1 MGRLERL
8 LVPVTGDAHSLYALD
23 QILEFAATRKCR
35 VAVLSVVPPYAGD
48 LGSSALADLKRL
60 LRQPSE
66 LALARALE
74 MANARGMDID
84 CLCEEGEP
92 FEVIVDT
99 ARRLKAD
106 LIAMGVADR
115 SALGRLVRGNVPLR
129 TIGHSEHDVLLV
141 PQGATL
147 GFRSILLA
155 TDGSRYCTYA
165 AVTALQLAREHDAD
179 LHVLYVADLTDWA
192 FPDSAEGQLAADME
206 VEHGRA
212 VVEAIAARAAQ
223 EGVRAR
229 GHVAQG
235 EAAERI
241 LATAKRLGAECLF
254 IASHGKGG
262 LARLLLG
269 SVAEEVVASSRIPVY
284 VAVRD
289 RLRR

>member
-8 LVPVTGDAHSLYALD
+8 LVPVTGDDHSLYALD

-35 VAVLSVVPPYAGD
+35 VAVLSVAPPYTGD

-129 TIGHSEHDVLLV
+129 TIGHSERDVLLV
-141 PQGATL
+141 PQGAVL

-179 LHVLYVADLTDWA
+179 LHVLYVADLT
-192 FPDSAEGQLAADME
+192 FPDSAEGLLAADME

-269 SVAEEVVASSRIPVY
+269 SVAEEVVASSHIPVY

>member
-8 LVPVTGDAHSLYALD
+8 LVPVTGDDHSLYALD

-35 VAVLSVVPPYAGD
+35 VAVLSVVPPYTGD

-129 TIGHSEHDVLLV
+129 TIGHSERDVLLV
-141 PQGATL
+141 PQGAVL

-179 LHVLYVADLTDWA
+179 LHVLYVADLA
-192 FPDSAEGQLAADME
+192 FPDSAEGLLAADME

-269 SVAEEVVASSRIPVY
+269 SVAEEVVASAHIPVY

>member
-8 LVPVTGDAHSLYALD
+8 LVPVTGDEHSLYALD

-35 VAVLSVVPPYAGD
+35 VAVLSVVPPYTGD

-66 LALARALE
+66 MALARALE

-129 TIGHSEHDVLLV
+129 TIGHSERDVLLV
-141 PQGATL
+141 PQGAVL
-147 GFRSILLA
+147 GFGSILLA

-179 LHVLYVADLTDWA
+179 LHVLYVADLA
-192 FPDSAEGQLAADME
+192 FPDSAEGLLAADME
-206 VEHGRA
+206 MEHGRA
-212 VVEAIAARAAQ
+212 VVEAIAARATQ

-269 SVAEEVVASSRIPVY
+269 SVAEEVVASAHIPVY

>member
-8 LVPVTGDAHSLYALD
+8 LVPVTGDDHSLYALD

-35 VAVLSVVPPYAGD
+35 VAVLSVVPPYTGD

-129 TIGHSEHDVLLV
+129 TIGHSERDVLLV
-141 PQGATL
+141 PQGAVL

-179 LHVLYVADLTDWA
+179 LHVLYVADLT
-192 FPDSAEGQLAADME
+192 FPDSAEGLLAADME

-269 SVAEEVVASSRIPVY
+269 SVAEEVVASSHIPVY

>member
-8 LVPVTGDAHSLYALD
+8 LVPVTGDDHSLYALD

-35 VAVLSVVPPYAGD
+35 VAVLSVVPPYTGD

-129 TIGHSEHDVLLV
+129 TIGHSERDVLLV
-141 PQGATL
+141 PQGAVL

-179 LHVLYVADLTDWA
+179 LHVLYVADLA

-212 VVEAIAARAAQ
+212 VVEAIAARATQ

-269 SVAEEVVASSRIPVY
+269 SVAEEVVASAHIPVY

>member
-8 LVPVTGDAHSLYALD
+8 LVPVTGDDHSLYALD

-35 VAVLSVVPPYAGD
+35 VAVLSVVPPYTGD

-129 TIGHSEHDVLLV
+129 TIGHSERDVLLV
-141 PQGATL
+141 PQAAVL

-179 LHVLYVADLTDWA
+179 LHVLYVADLT
-192 FPDSAEGQLAADME
+192 FPDSAEGLLAADME

-269 SVAEEVVASSRIPVY
+269 SVAEEVVASSHIPVY

>member
-8 LVPVTGDAHSLYALD
+8 LVPVTGDDHSLYALD

-35 VAVLSVVPPYAGD
+35 VAVLSVVPPYTGD
-48 LGSSALADLKRL
+48 LGSSALTDLKRL

-129 TIGHSEHDVLLV
+129 TIGHSERDVLLV
-141 PQGATL
+141 PQGAVL

-179 LHVLYVADLTDWA
+179 LHVLYVADLT

-241 LATAKRLGAECLF
+241 LATAKQLGAECLF

-269 SVAEEVVASSRIPVY
+269 SVAEEVVASAHIPVY

>member
-8 LVPVTGDAHSLYALD
+8 LVPVTGDDHSLYALD

-35 VAVLSVVPPYAGD
+35 VAVLSVVPPYTGD

-129 TIGHSEHDVLLV
+129 TIGHSERDVLLV
-141 PQGATL
+141 PQGAVL

-179 LHVLYVADLTDWA
+179 LHVLYVADLT
-192 FPDSAEGQLAADME
+192 FPDSAEGLLAADME

-269 SVAEEVVASSRIPVY
+269 SVAEEVVASAHIPVY

>member
-8 LVPVTGDAHSLYALD
+8 LVPVTGDEHSLYALD

-35 VAVLSVVPPYAGD
+35 VAVLSVVPPYTGD

-129 TIGHSEHDVLLV
+129 TIGHSERDVLLV
-141 PQGATL
+141 PQGAVL
-147 GFRSILLA
+147 GFGSILLA

-179 LHVLYVADLTDWA
+179 LHVLYVADLA
-192 FPDSAEGQLAADME
+192 FPDSAEGLLAADME
-206 VEHGRA
+206 MEHGRA
-212 VVEAIAARAAQ
+212 VVEAIAARATQ

-269 SVAEEVVASSRIPVY
+269 SVAEEVVASSHIPVY

>member
-8 LVPVTGDAHSLYALD
+8 LVPVTGDEHSLYALD

-35 VAVLSVVPPYAGD
+35 VAVLSVVPPYTGD

-129 TIGHSEHDVLLV
+129 TIGHSERDVLLV
-141 PQGATL
+141 PQGAVL
-147 GFRSILLA
+147 GFSSILLA

-179 LHVLYVADLTDWA
+179 LHVLYVADLA
-192 FPDSAEGQLAADME
+192 FPDSAEGLLAADME

-241 LATAKRLGAECLF
+241 LATARRLGAECLF

-269 SVAEEVVASSRIPVY
+269 SVAEEVVASAHIPVY

>member
-8 LVPVTGDAHSLYALD
+8 LVPVTGDEHSLYALD

-35 VAVLSVVPPYAGD
+35 VAVLSVVPPYTGD

-66 LALARALE
+66 MALARALE

-129 TIGHSEHDVLLV
+129 TIGHSERDVLLV
-141 PQGATL
+141 PQGAVL

-179 LHVLYVADLTDWA
+179 LHVLYVADLT

-206 VEHGRA
+206 MEHGRA

-229 GHVAQG
+229 GHVTQG

-269 SVAEEVVASSRIPVY
+269 SVAEEVVASAHIPVY

>member
-8 LVPVTGDAHSLYALD
+8 LVPVTGDEHSLYALD

-35 VAVLSVVPPYAGD
+35 VAVLSVVPPYTGD

-129 TIGHSEHDVLLV
+129 TIGHSERDVLLV
-141 PQGATL
+141 PQGAVL
-147 GFRSILLA
+147 GFGSILLA

-179 LHVLYVADLTDWA
+179 LHVLYVADLA
-192 FPDSAEGQLAADME
+192 FPDSAEGLLAADME
-206 VEHGRA
+206 MEHGRA

-269 SVAEEVVASSRIPVY
+269 SVAEEVVASSHIPVY

>member
-8 LVPVTGDAHSLYALD
+8 LVPVTGDEHSLYALD

-35 VAVLSVVPPYAGD
+35 VAVLSVAPPYSGD

-99 ARRLKAD
+99 ARRLKVD

-129 TIGHSEHDVLLV
+129 TIGHSERDVLLV
-141 PQGATL
+141 PQGAVL

-179 LHVLYVADLTDWA
+179 LHVLYVADLA

-269 SVAEEVVASSRIPVY
+269 SVAEEVVASAHIPVY

>member
-8 LVPVTGDAHSLYALD
+8 LVPVTGDDHSLYALD

-35 VAVLSVVPPYAGD
+35 VAVLSVVPPYTGD

-129 TIGHSEHDVLLV
+129 TIGHSERDVLLV
-141 PQGATL
+141 PQGAVL

-179 LHVLYVADLTDWA
+179 LHVLYVADLT
-192 FPDSAEGQLAADME
+192 FPDSAEGLLAADME

-212 VVEAIAARAAQ
+212 VVEAIAARATQ

-269 SVAEEVVASSRIPVY
+269 SVAEEVVASSHIPVY

>member
-8 LVPVTGDAHSLYALD
+8 LVPVTGDDHSLYALD

-35 VAVLSVVPPYAGD
+35 VAVLSVVPPYTGD

-129 TIGHSEHDVLLV
+129 TIGHSERDVLLV
-141 PQGATL
+141 PQAAVL

-179 LHVLYVADLTDWA
+179 LHVLYVADLA

-269 SVAEEVVASSRIPVY
+269 SVAEEVVASAHIPVY

>member
-8 LVPVTGDAHSLYALD
+8 LVPVTGDEHSLYALD

-35 VAVLSVVPPYAGD
+35 VAVLSVVPPYTGD

-60 LRQPSE
+60 LRQPGE
-66 LALARALE
+66 MALARALE

-129 TIGHSEHDVLLV
+129 TIGHSERDVLLV
-141 PQGATL
+141 PQGAVL
-147 GFRSILLA
+147 GFGSILLA

-179 LHVLYVADLTDWA
+179 LHVLYVADLA
-192 FPDSAEGQLAADME
+192 FPDSAEGLLAADME

-269 SVAEEVVASSRIPVY
+269 SVAEEVVASSHIPVY

>member
-48 LGSSALADLKRL
+48 LGSSALADLRRL

-74 MANARGMDID
+74 MANARGLDID

-92 FEVIVDT
+92 FEVIVDA

-229 GHVAQG
+229 GHVTQG

>member
-8 LVPVTGDAHSLYALD
+8 LVPVTGDDHSLYALD

-35 VAVLSVVPPYAGD
+35 VAVLSVVPPYTGD

-99 ARRLKAD
+99 ARRMKAD

-129 TIGHSEHDVLLV
+129 TIGHSERDVLLV
-141 PQGATL
+141 PQGAVL

-179 LHVLYVADLTDWA
+179 LHVLYVADLT

-229 GHVAQG
+229 GHVARG

-269 SVAEEVVASSRIPVY
+269 SVAEEVVASAHIPVY

>member
-1 MGRLERL
+1 M
-8 LVPVTGDAHSLYALD
+8 
-23 QILEFAATRKCR
+23 
-35 VAVLSVVPPYAGD
+35 
-48 LGSSALADLKRL
+48 
-60 LRQPSE
+60 
-66 LALARALE
+66 
-74 MANARGMDID
+74 
-84 CLCEEGEP
+84 
-92 FEVIVDT
+92 
-99 ARRLKAD
+99 
-106 LIAMGVADR
+106 
-115 SALGRLVRGNVPLR
+115 RGNVPLR
-129 TIGHSEHDVLLV
+129 TIGHSERDVLLV
-141 PQGATL
+141 PQGAVL

-179 LHVLYVADLTDWA
+179 LHVLYVADLT
-192 FPDSAEGQLAADME
+192 FPDSAEGLLAADME

-212 VVEAIAARAAQ
+212 VVEAIAARATQ

-269 SVAEEVVASSRIPVY
+269 SVAEEVVASSHIPVY

>member
-8 LVPVTGDAHSLYALD
+8 LVPVTGDEHSLYALD

-35 VAVLSVVPPYAGD
+35 VAVLSVVPPYTGD

-106 LIAMGVADR
+106 LVAMGVADR

-129 TIGHSEHDVLLV
+129 TIGHSDRDVLLV
-141 PQGATL
+141 PQGAVL

-179 LHVLYVADLTDWA
+179 LHVLYVADLA

-206 VEHGRA
+206 MEHGRA

-241 LATAKRLGAECLF
+241 LATARRLGAECLF

-269 SVAEEVVASSRIPVY
+269 SVAEEVVASAHIPVY

>member
-8 LVPVTGDAHSLYALD
+8 LVPVTGDEHSLYALD
-23 QILEFAATRKCR
+23 QVLEFAATRKCR
-35 VAVLSVVPPYAGD
+35 VAVLSVVPPYTGD

-99 ARRLKAD
+99 ARRVKAD

-129 TIGHSEHDVLLV
+129 TIGHSERDVLLV
-141 PQGATL
+141 PQGAVL

-179 LHVLYVADLTDWA
+179 LHVLYVADLA

-212 VVEAIAARAAQ
+212 VVEAIAARAGQ
-223 EGVRAR
+223 EGVRAC

-241 LATAKRLGAECLF
+241 LATARRLGAECLF

-269 SVAEEVVASSRIPVY
+269 SVAEEVVASAHIPVY

-289 RLRR
+289 KLRR

>member
-8 LVPVTGDAHSLYALD
+8 LVPVTGDEHSLYALD

-35 VAVLSVVPPYAGD
+35 VAVLSVVPPYTGD

-66 LALARALE
+66 MALARALE

-99 ARRLKAD
+99 ARRMKAD

-129 TIGHSEHDVLLV
+129 TIGHSERDVLLV
-141 PQGATL
+141 PQGAVL

-179 LHVLYVADLTDWA
+179 LHVLYVADLT

-212 VVEAIAARAAQ
+212 VVEAIAARATQ

-241 LATAKRLGAECLF
+241 LATARRLGAECLF

-269 SVAEEVVASSRIPVY
+269 SVAEEVVGSSHIPVY

>member
-8 LVPVTGDAHSLYALD
+8 LVPVTGDEHSLYALD

-35 VAVLSVVPPYAGD
+35 VAVLSVVPPYTGD

-129 TIGHSEHDVLLV
+129 TIGHSERDVLLV
-141 PQGATL
+141 PQGAVL

-179 LHVLYVADLTDWA
+179 LHVLYVADLT

-235 EAAERI
+235 DAAERI

-269 SVAEEVVASSRIPVY
+269 SVAEEVVASAHIPVY

>member
-8 LVPVTGDAHSLYALD
+8 LVPVTGDEHSLYALD

-35 VAVLSVVPPYAGD
+35 VAVLSVVPPYSGD

-60 LRQPSE
+60 LRQPGE

-129 TIGHSEHDVLLV
+129 TIGHSERDVLLV
-141 PQGATL
+141 PQGAVL
-147 GFRSILLA
+147 GFSSILLA

-179 LHVLYVADLTDWA
+179 LHVLYVADLA
-192 FPDSAEGQLAADME
+192 FPDSAEGLLAADME

-241 LATAKRLGAECLF
+241 LATARRLGAECLF

-269 SVAEEVVASSRIPVY
+269 SVAEEVVASAHIPVY

>member
-8 LVPVTGDAHSLYALD
+8 LVPGPGDAHALSALD

-35 VAVLSVVPPYAGD
+35 VAVLSVVPPYTGD

-129 TIGHSEHDVLLV
+129 TIGHSERDVLLV
-141 PQGATL
+141 PQGAVL
-147 GFRSILLA
+147 GFGSILLA

-179 LHVLYVADLTDWA
+179 LHVLYVADLA
-192 FPDSAEGQLAADME
+192 FPDSAEGLLAADME
-206 VEHGRA
+206 MEHGRA

-269 SVAEEVVASSRIPVY
+269 SVAEEVVASSHIPVY

>member
-8 LVPVTGDAHSLYALD
+8 LVPVTGDEHSLYALD

-35 VAVLSVVPPYAGD
+35 VAVLSVVPPYTGD

-106 LIAMGVADR
+106 LVAMGVADR

-129 TIGHSEHDVLLV
+129 TIGHSDRDVLLV
-141 PQGATL
+141 PQGAVL

-179 LHVLYVADLTDWA
+179 LHVLYVADLA

-241 LATAKRLGAECLF
+241 LATARRLGAECLF

-269 SVAEEVVASSRIPVY
+269 SVAEEVVASAHIPVY